1 MGIEFNGFDDLN
13 KRLNDMS
20 NKANELNGTN
30 QVELGQLLNDRFM
43 QANTDFN
50 SLDDMFEKSPF
61 DVKTSD
67 HFEAIP
73 QEQLDEFISNH
84 SKFSSWNTM
93 LETAS
98 TTWVAKQLGF

>member
-1 MGIEFNGFDDLN
+1 MGIKFDGFDDLSN
-13 KRLNDMS
+13 RLEDMA

-30 QVELGQLLNDRFM
+30 NIELGQLLNEGFI
-43 QANTDFN
+43 QANTDFD
-50 SLDDMFEKSPF
+50 SLNDMFEKSPF

-67 HFEAIP
+67 DFEAIP
-73 QEQLDEFISNH
+73 QEKLDEFISNH

-98 TTWVAKQLGF
+98 TTWFAKQLGF

>member
-1 MGIEFNGFDDLN
+1 MGVKFNGFDDLN
-13 KRLNDMS
+13 KRLKAMS

-30 QVELGQLLNDRFM
+30 QVELGKLLNESFM
-43 QANTDFN
+43 QANTDFD

-61 DVKTSD
+61 DIQTSD
-67 HFEAIP
+67 DFEAIP
-73 QEQLDEFISNH
+73 KGQLDEFISNH

-98 TTWVAKQLGF
+98 KKWFAQQLGF